1 MRSWKKLLTENDG
14 TTAVEYAFLLS
25 AILLASVATIATF
38 STGLGNIYTII
49 NSKMSGTSGL

>member
-1 MRSWKKLLTENDG
+1 MRSWKKLLTENGG

-25 AILLASVATIATF
+25 AILLAAVATIGTF

-49 NSKMSGTSGL
+49 NSKI

>member
-49 NSKMSGTSGL
+49 NSKMSGTSGP

>member
-25 AILLASVATIATF
+25 AILLAAVATIGTF

-49 NSKMSGTSGL
+49 NSKI